1 MQSLIFFISRIFSTS
16 KFTFYVLFTI
26 PTSDIN
32 SNLSDYRGRDVVISC
47 LAGESAAL
55 VIHGNRGEDN
65 FIHHTVTIPV
75 RGMLFLTKNLY
86 SFCIVGVNI

>member
-1 MQSLIFFISRIFSTS
+1 MQSLIFFISTS

-32 SNLSDYRGRDVVISC
+32 SNLSDYRGRDVVIPG
-47 LAGESAAL
+47 LAGEGAAL

-65 FIHHTVTIPV
+65 FIHHTITIP
-75 RGMLFLTKNLY
+75 GNCH
-86 SFCIVGVNI
+86 SIVKYK